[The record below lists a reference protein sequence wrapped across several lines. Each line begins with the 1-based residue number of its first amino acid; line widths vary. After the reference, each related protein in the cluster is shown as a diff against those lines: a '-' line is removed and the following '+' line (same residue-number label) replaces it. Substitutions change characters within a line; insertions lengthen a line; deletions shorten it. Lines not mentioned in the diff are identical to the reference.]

1 MRATDTDPLHHVRKM
16 SERLE
21 HAAEHLR
28 ADVPKVDD
36 PLFRA
41 MFGSAAQ
48 VIDRLVQAF
57 RTYERNRLQEDAS

>member
-1 MRATDTDPLHHVRKM
+1 VSADPLHHVRKM

-36 PLFRA
+36 PLFQA
-41 MFGSAAQ
+41 MFGSAAR
-48 VIDRLVQAF
+48 VLDRLVHAF
-57 RTYERNRLQEDAS
+57 RAYERNRPQGEAS